1 MKRPSI
7 IERSYHSLD
16 QAFELVGKARYGNEW
31 RGTEVDCF
39 GGEDHRPKDDNPN
52 LTQHEERYLGA
63 RVDLFEFLYDRE
75 EEVEGLAESGKNS
88 SVPAYAW
95 KCITDDFEICIR
107 DGKVWQGNRVS
118 GKSWRVH
125 VDKGELHV
133 VLQAHRDRRR
143 RAGQGNFKGKGG
155 APLLFDWDRIV
166 EVIVRA
172 YEKDPPPASRAEAA
186 RLVAETLEHAN
197 ISVPGYTSLRIR
209 IRKLDEDGLLAK
221 R

>member
-31 RGTEVDCF
+31 RGTEVECF
-39 GGEDHRPKDDNPN
+39 GGEDHRPKDNEPN
-52 LTQHEERYLGA
+52 LTQHVERYLGA
-63 RVDLFEFLYDRE
+63 REDLFEFLHGRE
-75 EEVEGLAESGKNS
+75 EEVEGIAETGQMS
-88 SVPAYAW
+88 SVPRHVW
-95 KCITDDFEICIR
+95 KGITGPFEISIR
-107 DGKVWQGNRVS
+107 KSKVWGDRKT